1 MTDIDEAF
9 LAERERIRAAA
20 TKGYQSG
27 WRWRKHGFAHMPW
40 QVHAPNKFDMAD
52 IGTVAFAFERDDAAA
67 IVDAV
72 NSQPALIAE
81 IRRLRLLVLEA
92 FDVAACA
99 ASTHLDHDPDAAHQ
113 AVRDARA
120 AIVDELEA
128 GKPHPEFQKLEQKFD
143 PRDPTP
149 SWFVGG
155 GA

>member
-1 MTDIDEAF
+1 MTTIDEAF

-81 IRRLRLLVLEA
+81 IRRLRLLVMEA
-92 FDVAACA
+92 FDAASLA
-99 ASTHLDHDPDAAHQ
+99 ASTHIDYDPDAAHQ
-113 AVRDARA
+113 AVREARA
-120 AIVDELEA
+120 AVVAKLEA
-128 GKPHPEFQKLEQKFD
+128 RKLHPEFERLEQKFD
-143 PRDPTP
+143 PRGPTP
-149 SWFVGG
+149 PWFVGG